1 MVRTQRDNT
10 IGVILAGGA
19 SRRMGRDK
27 ADVEIEGER
36 MVDLVADALGPVAG
50 RLVVAG
56 RTRPPSGV
64 AAIAVP
70 DAIDGQLGPLAGL
83 AAVMSISPAGARLVT
98 VAVDQPW
105 VRTETLTALL
115 DIDTELPVV
124 PVPDGIRQ
132 TTCAVFPAD
141 LAVAAMEE
149 LKGGGSI
156 QSLLDRSSF
165 HPFTEEDMERTGEDG
180 RSWFS
185 VDTAEQISIGLA
197 AFGRPGR
204 IG

>member
-1 MVRTQRDNT
+1 MVRTARHNT

-27 ADVEIEGER
+27 VEVEIDGDR
-36 MVDLVADALGPVAG
+36 MVDLVADAVGQVST

-56 RTRPPSGV
+56 RSRPPPGV
-64 AAIAVP
+64 CAIAVP
-70 DAIDGQLGPLAGL
+70 DPIDGQLGPLAGL
-83 AAVMSISPAGARLVT
+83 TAVMSMSPVGARLVT

-105 VRTETLTALL
+105 VRASTLAALL
-115 DIDTELPVV
+115 EIETDLPVV

-141 LAVAAMEE
+141 LAIAAMDE
-149 LKGGGSI
+149 LRNGGSI

-165 HPFTEEDMERTGEDG
+165 HPFTEEDMERIGEDG

-185 VDTAEQISIGLA
+185 VDTPEQISIGLES
-197 AFGRPGR
+197 FGRPGR

>member
-1 MVRTQRDNT
+1 MVRTQPDNT

-27 ADVEIEGER
+27 AEVEIDGRR
-36 MVDLVADALGPVAG
+36 MVDLVADAVGRVSNRLIVAG
-50 RLVVAG
+50 RS
-56 RTRPPSGV
+56 RPPAGLS
-64 AAIAVP
+64 AIAVQDP
-70 DAIDGQLGPLAGL
+70 IDGRLGPLAGL
-83 AAVMSISPAGARLVT
+83 AGVMAMSPAGARLVV

-105 VRTETLTALL
+105 VRAETLTALL
-115 DIDTELPVV
+115 EIDTDLPVV

-132 TTCAVFPAD
+132 TTCAVYPAD
-141 LAVAAMEE
+141 LAVTAMDE
-149 LKGGGSI
+149 LRGGGSI

-165 HPFTEEDMERTGEDG
+165 HPFTEADMERVGEDG

-185 VDTAEQISIGLA
+185 VDAPEQLSTGVA
-197 AFGRPGR
+197 TFGRPGR